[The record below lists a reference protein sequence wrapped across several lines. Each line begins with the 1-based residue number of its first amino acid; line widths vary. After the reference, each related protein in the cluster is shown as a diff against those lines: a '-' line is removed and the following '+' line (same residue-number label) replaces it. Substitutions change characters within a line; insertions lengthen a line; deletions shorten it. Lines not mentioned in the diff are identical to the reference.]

1 MFCTAALPQLADDS
15 IHMTGKTGR
24 VVMYSSFPANKPV
37 ELDVNSVHSTEINIT
52 GAVNQNKSD
61 FLAAA
66 RMLSFGII
74 DPSQYISEVVPL
86 ENIDYAFTR
95 AIDPATFR
103 VLVEL

>member
-1 MFCTAALPQLADDS
+1 M
-15 IHMTGKTGR
+15 
-24 VVMYSSFPANKPV
+24 
-37 ELDVNSVHSTEINIT
+37 HSTEINIT